1 MTSKRERNTLP
12 VLQRLTKSETQCV
25 INAFKLYD
33 IHLTGRIAPHLAR
46 KLVKNL
52 GLTIPPEEGSTMFG
66 TSDIALYDLLVLIDK
81 LIPEPEPI
89 LISSLESFGSF
100 AGVVQEDKKVINPT
114 SIAKFME
121 SLGRPPINMN
131 EASLMLNSMLE
142 YDDCS
147 EIPLVEIDVFNKEL
161 INFAKKSNAFKEYRS

>member
-1 MTSKRERNTLP
+1 MSKRERNTIP
-12 VLQRLTKSETQCV
+12 VLQRLNKNETQCIV
-25 INAFKLYD
+25 NAFKFYD
-33 IHLTGRIAPHLAR
+33 INSTGRIAPHLAR
-46 KLVKNL
+46 KLMRNL

-89 LISSLESFGSF
+89 LLSSLESFGSF
-100 AGVVQEDKKVINPT
+100 AGVVQDDKKVINPT

-131 EASLMLNSMLE
+131 EASLMLNGMLD

-147 EIPLVEIDVFNKEL
+147 EIPLVQVEVFNKEV